1 VTAYEKLLSILHRR
15 GAGFLVLLD
24 PDKHPVDALVRA
36 AAASESQ
43 GADGV
48 LIGGSLMFNDR
59 FDKAVEAVRQSVR
72 IPLLLFPG
80 SSHQLSR
87 HADAV
92 LFMSLLSGRNP
103 HYLIGEQVTAAPIV
117 RALGIEPIGMAY
129 LLVESGATSTAEFMS
144 HTKSLPRA
152 KPEIAA
158 AHALAAEYLGM
169 KLVYLEA
176 GSGAE
181 QTVPE
186 SMIRVVRKTVSIPV
200 VVGGGIRTP
209 AQAKAKVKAGASFV
223 VVGNALENDA
233 EPDAIRAFAEA
244 IHSQGASNP

>member
-1 VTAYEKLLSILHRR
+1 MTVYQTLLDVLHRR

-24 PDKHPVDALVRA
+24 PDEHPADAIARCAVL
-36 AAASESQ
+36 SESQ
-43 GADGV
+43 GADGI
-48 LIGGSLMFNDR
+48 LIGGSLMFNDG
-59 FDKAVEAVRQSVR
+59 FDKAVETVKKSVR
-72 IPLLLFPG
+72 IPLILFPG
-80 SSHQLSR
+80 NSLQLSR

-92 LFMSLLSGRNP
+92 LFMSLLSGRNS
-103 HYLIGEQVTAAPIV
+103 HYLIGEQATAAPIV
-117 RALGIEPIGMAY
+117 RVLGIEPIGMAY
-129 LLVESGATSTAEFMS
+129 LLVESGTTTTAEFMS
-144 HTKSLPRA
+144 HTKPIPRA

-186 SMIRVVRKTVSIPV
+186 SMIRVVREAVSIPI

-209 AQAKAKVKAGASFV
+209 AQAKAKVEAGASFV
-223 VVGNALENDA
+223 VVGNALENNA
-233 EPDAIRAFAEA
+233 GPDLVRAFADA
-244 IHSQGASNP
+244 IHRAAPAP